1 MGKCCIC
8 YESMRNLMNIK
19 NEKQLLLVIRYAL
32 PVFILFISIIITA
45 FLYFENKSSF
55 EKIKKITEE
64 RFISDKKQLIKEQ
77 VDNVYD
83 YIVSEQKDTENALKA
98 SLISRV
104 HEAHKIIQNI
114 HEKYGKTHTKEQITQ
129 IIKAAIKDI
138 RFNNNRGYFF
148 VYDKNAINVIHPLLP
163 HIEGKDLSNYQ
174 DTKGTYVIR
183 ESLELLKSN
192 HESYQEWYWRK
203 SKADLT
209 EYKKI
214 GFVKNIYELDWFIGT
229 GEYVEDFSLDI
240 QQKVIS
246 QIQKF
251 KFGKHGYIFI
261 LDKEDRYISHVNS
274 QIISKN
280 IYDIK
285 TIENT
290 KEVYDQVKQKAKSGG
305 GYISYVQKF
314 SPFSKKSAKKI
325 AYVRQIPNWDW
336 VIGTGFYLDDVKTLI
351 EKQKSALEKR
361 HKQNVQ
367 SVFIISLTITFLLLL
382 ISFYITSI
390 IEKKFKKYKQSIQ
403 HHIDENQKQYG
414 LLAQKSKLAAMGEM
428 MENIAHQ
435 WRQPLSLITTAST
448 GVKLQKEM
456 DLLTDEFLIESV
468 DSIGNSAN
476 HLSETI
482 EDFRDFFKPDK
493 EKTEFTLDG
502 CINKTF
508 KLLASQIKNREI
520 DIIDNIEDIR
530 LRGFERELLQVLL
543 NILNNAKDALSDID
557 DEKYIFIDIYRT
569 TDGNAVIKIKDNA
582 GGIDESI
589 IERIFE
595 PYFTTKHKSQGTG
608 LGLYMSQEIIARHMN
623 GSLEVSNETY
633 IYKDKQYKGAL
644 FTLVLPIEV

>member
-1 MGKCCIC
+1 
-8 YESMRNLMNIK
+8 MNFK

-32 PVFILFISIIITA
+32 PIFILLLSIVITA
-45 FLYFENKSSF
+45 FLYYENKSDF

-64 RFISDKKQLIKEQ
+64 KFLSTKKRIIKEQ

-104 HEAHKIIQNI
+104 HEAHKIILNI
-114 HEKYGKTHTKEQITQ
+114 HKNYKDTHTKEQIT
-129 IIKAAIKDI
+129 KMVKTAIKDI

-148 VYDKNAINVIHPLLP
+148 VYDNKAINVMHPLLP

-183 ESLELLKSN
+183 ESLNLLEDKP
-192 HESYQEWYWRK
+192 ESYQEWYWRK
-203 SKADLT
+203 SKTDMK

-229 GEYVEDFSLDI
+229 GEYVEDFEKDI
-240 QQKVIS
+240 QQEVIS

-261 LDKEDRYISHVNS
+261 LDKNDKYISHVNS
-274 QIISKN
+274 QVIRKN

-290 KEVYDQVKQKAKSGG
+290 KEVYDQVKQKAKNGG
-305 GYISYVQKF
+305 GYINYVQKF
-314 SPFSKKSAKKI
+314 SPFSKKSAQKV
-325 AYVRQIPNWDW
+325 AYVKAIPKWGW
-336 VIGTGFYLDDVKTLI
+336 IIGTGFYFDDVKALI
-351 EKQKSALEKR
+351 EEQKSALEKR
-361 HKQNVQ
+361 HKQNIQ
-367 SVFIISLTITFLLLL
+367 SVFIISIIVTFLLLL
-382 ISFYITSI
+382 LSFYITSV
-390 IEKKFKKYKQSIQ
+390 IERKFKKYKQSIQ
-403 HHIDENQKQYG
+403 HHIDENHKQYE

-456 DLLTDEFLIESV
+456 GVLTDKMLL
-468 DSIGNSAN
+468 DSIDNIGNSAN

-493 EKTEFTLDG
+493 EKSEFTLPS
-502 CINKTF
+502 CLNKTF

-520 DIIDNIEDIR
+520 EVVENIENIS
-530 LRGFERELLQVLL
+530 LQGYERELLQVLL
-543 NILNNAKDALSDID
+543 NILNNAKDALENVK
-557 DEKYIFIDIYRT
+557 DEKYIFIDIYE
-569 TDGNAVIKIKDNA
+569 DKNKNAIIKIKDNA
-582 GGIDESI
+582 GGINEDI

-608 LGLYMSQEIIARHMN
+608 LGLYMSQEIISRHMN
-623 GSLEVSNETY
+623 GNLEVTNEIFQY
-633 IYKDKQYKGAL
+633 NNKEYKGAL